1 MARNGRMRV
10 CWLLAVAG
18 LVYAQDLPLGK
29 VIPEV
34 KCAADASQSYAL
46 YLPSQYRADR
56 SWSVILAFDPG
67 GRGRVPVE
75 RLQAAAETYGY
86 IVAGSNNS
94 RNGPWQVS
102 ATAAQALWND
112 VFSRLSI
119 DPRRVYLAGFSGGAR
134 VATAV
139 ALSTGRVAGV
149 IASSAGFPNAQP
161 RQSAPFAVFGTAG
174 TDDFNYQEMREV
186 DRRLTSAHRVVIFE
200 GGHDWLPASLA
211 PEALAWLE
219 LQAMRSGLRPRD
231 EALIDQIFLQRQKR
245 LEGIANRLEESRE
258 VASLVADFGGIR
270 DVSAFAARQAA
281 LQRDKAV
288 KDADKKERAE
298 REREAGLQAE
308 IERLV
313 AGLKEGPS
321 GHVDAFTEL
330 RARLAA
336 LAGQARALQDSASR
350 RQARRLLG
358 GIIVGSQEV
367 QDADFQ
373 KLLQTLRPAVFPN

>member
-1 MARNGRMRV
+1 MRA

-18 LVYAQDLPLGK
+18 FVQAQGLPPGK

-34 KCAADASQSYAL
+34 QCAADASQSYAL
-46 YLPSQYRADR
+46 YLPSQYRGDR
-56 SWSVILAFDPG
+56 TWSVILAFDPG

-94 RNGPWQVS
+94 RNGPWEVS
-102 ATAAQALWND
+102 AAAAQALWND
-112 VFSRLSI
+112 VFSRFPI
-119 DPRRVYLAGFSGGAR
+119 DSRRVYLAGFSGGAR
-134 VATAV
+134 VAMAV
-139 ALSTGRVAGV
+139 ALSTGRVDGV
-149 IASSAGFPNAQP
+149 IASSAGFPDAQP
-161 RQSAPFAVFGTAG
+161 RQAVPFAVFGTAG

-211 PEALAWLE
+211 PEALGWLE
-219 LQAMRSGLRPRD
+219 LRAMRSGLRPRD

-245 LEGIANRLEESRE
+245 LEGITNRLEESRE

-288 KDADKKERAE
+288 KDGDKKERAE
-298 REREAGLQAE
+298 QQREAGLQAE

-321 GHVDAFTEL
+321 GRVDTFTEL
-330 RARLAA
+330 RARLTA
-336 LAGQARALQDSASR
+336 LAGQARATQDSAAR
-350 RQARRLLG
+350 RLARRLLG
-358 GIIVGSQEV
+358 GIIVGSREV
-367 QDADFQ
+367 QDADLQ
-373 KLLQTLRPAVFPN
+373 KLLQTLRPAVFP